1 MGWPG
6 IGWMDWKDGVERWH
20 GIALDGWMLKQT
32 DNLIAEISFL
42 KLPKIFYNVVF

>member
-1 MGWPG
+1 
-6 IGWMDWKDGVERWH
+6 MDWKDGVERWH
-20 GIALDGWMLKQT
+20 GIALDVLGGWMDVET